1 MKTLRTLLEGGNV
14 FKDAEGN
21 PLTGRINQSD
31 VPATVAWL
39 EQLTG
44 LDFTTDIDPDT
55 KKPRRWLGSTGKA
68 PTSGDLDLAVDLN
81 DISKDQLAAK
91 LTQWIVGHKL
101 PPDEWIKKGGEVHLR
116 TPIQGRPDLGYVQ
129 TDFMFFSNLDW
140 GTFYYNQGAGS
151 AYKGMNRAVLMSS
164 LAKHYGLTLGSNGV
178 FSRANKQ
185 LITMDP
191 DEAARMILGP
201 KATRANLSTVE
212 TIFAA
217 LAQDK
222 DKEAKIKDFREYLT
236 KEGLAQPDAVTEDAD
251 TYFLARLRDRI
262 VNQGMQPLVEREA
275 ANPYTIYEAAAVGV
289 GGRAKGIEHLEDY
302 VFREGTAG
310 VNKALAIVA
319 AFQQNSKTASV
330 KWDGKPAVVFGRKPD
345 TGEFVLT
352 DDSGFGAVGYD
363 GLFTSTRAIANNLS
377 QRDANAAAKGNLAN
391 RVQTLLPTY
400 QTVWPLLEAAT
411 PENFRGYVKGDL
423 MYWGSTNQPLPATEQ
438 EIVPGVVY
446 QSAGLLVFRPNTVT
460 YRIPVDSKLG
470 QSILNS
476 EVGVAV
482 HTMYED
488 AGAEKQ
494 PLSGVRFN
502 DVPGLFLILPIYAK
516 PVETKNPYVAKIK
529 KVLQAAGPAINVLFN
544 PAELRAMKITDF
556 AKLAVDYI
564 NRRVDPN
571 DRAYTGDFSDLVP
584 GFEAWLQS
592 TQTAQKY
599 SNIQQYL
606 DSPTSNRS
614 ALQAAFVLFELL
626 HDLKLDLLG
635 KLDQQVP
642 GNEGWVFATPA
653 GYGKAVNRFDFSA
666 RNKARNNPQPG

>member
-44 LDFTTDIDPDT
+44 IEF
-55 KKPRRWLGSTGKA
+55 PRERWLGSTGKA
-68 PTSGDLDLAVDLN
+68 PTSGDMDLAVDAN
-81 DISKDQLAAK
+81 QVSKDQLAQK
-91 LTQWIVGHKL
+91 LTQWIVSHKL
-101 PPDEWIKKGGEVHLR
+101 PPAEWIKKGGEVHLR

-129 TDFMFFSNLDW
+129 TDFMFFPNLDW

-164 LAKHYGLTLGSNGV
+164 IAKHYGLKLGANGV
-178 FSRANKQ
+178 FSRTNNQ
-185 LITMDP
+185 LLTMDP

-201 KATRANLSTVE
+201 RATRDNLSTVE
-212 TIFAA
+212 TIFAS
-217 LAQDK
+217 LAKDK

-236 KEGLAQPDAVTEDAD
+236 KEGLQQPDAVKEDAD

-262 VNQGMQPLVEREA
+262 VNQGMQPLVERGS

-319 AFQQNSKTASV
+319 AFNKDSKTASV
-330 KWDGKPAVVFGRKPD
+330 KWDGKPAVVFGRKPE

-400 QTVWPLLEAAT
+400 QTVWPLLEEAT
-411 PENFRGYVKGDL
+411 PQNFRGYVKGDL
-423 MYWGSTNQPLPATEQ
+423 MYWGRTDQPLPATEQ

-446 QSAGLLVFRPNTVT
+446 QSAGLVVFRPNTVT
-460 YRIPVDSKLG
+460 YRIPADSTLG
-470 QSILNS
+470 KSILNS

-494 PLSGVRFN
+494 PLKGVKFN
-502 DVPGLFLILPIYAK
+502 NVPGLFLILPIYAK
-516 PVETKNPYVAKIK
+516 PVATENLYVSKIK
-529 KVLQAAGPAINVLFN
+529 QVLKQAGPAINVLFN

-606 DSPTSNRS
+606 DSPTSNRG

-666 RNKARNNPQPG
+666 RNKARNNPQQA

>member
-14 FKDAEGN
+14 FKDADGK

-44 LDFTTDIDPDT
+44 IEF
-55 KKPRRWLGSTGKA
+55 PRERWLGSTGKA
-68 PTSGDLDLAVDLN
+68 PTSGDMDLAVDAN
-81 DISKDQLAAK
+81 EVSKEQLAAN
-91 LTQWIVGHKL
+91 LTQWIVSHKL
-101 PPDEWIKKGGEVHLR
+101 PPAEWIKKGGEVHLR
-116 TPIQGRPDLGYVQ
+116 TPIQGRPELGYVQ
-129 TDFMFFSNLDW
+129 TDFMFFPNLDW

-164 LAKHYGLTLGSNGV
+164 IAKHYGLKLGANGV
-178 FSRANKQ
+178 FSRASNQ

-191 DEAARMILGP
+191 DEAARMILGSR
-201 KATRANLSTVE
+201 ATRDNLSTVE

-217 LAQDK
+217 LANDK
-222 DKEAKIKDFREYLT
+222 DREVKIKDFREYLT
-236 KEGLAQPDAVTEDAD
+236 KEGLPQPDAVTENAD
-251 TYFLARLRDRI
+251 THFLARLRDRI
-262 VNQGMQPLVEREA
+262 VNQGMQPLVERGGTS
-275 ANPYTIYEAAAVGV
+275 PYTIYEAAAVGV

-310 VNKALAIVA
+310 VKKALAIVA
-319 AFQQNSKTASV
+319 AFNKDSKTASV
-330 KWDGKPAVVFGRKPD
+330 KWDGKPAVVFGRKPE

-363 GLFTSTRAIANNLS
+363 GLFTSTQGIANNLS

-400 QTVWPLLEAAT
+400 QTVWPLLEAAI

-423 MYWGSTNQPLPATEQ
+423 MYWGQTDGPLPATEQ
-438 EIVPGVVY
+438 EIAPGVVY
-446 QSAGLLVFRPNTVT
+446 KSAGLLVFRPNTVT
-460 YRIPVDSKLG
+460 YRIPADSTLG

-476 EVGVAV
+476 EVGVAI

-488 AGAEKQ
+488 VGAEKQ
-494 PLSGVRFN
+494 PLKGVRFN

-516 PVETKNPYVAKIK
+516 PVATENPYVSMIK
-529 KVLQAAGPAINVLFN
+529 QVLQQAGPAINVLFN

-564 NRRVDPN
+564 NRRVDPM
-571 DRAYTGDFSDLVP
+571 DQAYTGNFSDLVP
-584 GFEAWLQS
+584 GFEAWLQR

-606 DSPTSNRS
+606 DSPTSNRG

-642 GNEGWVFATPA
+642 GNEGWVFATDA

-666 RNKARNNPQPG
+666 RNKARNNPQQA